1 MAVNVGS
8 VDSPRRAVDLRSR
21 ESLVP
26 CPANTVQ
33 NFGSSEDES
42 SEVDFLLVGGFL
54 LKPISFLETFQ
65 LPILI
70 FETLLCWA

>member
-54 LKPISFLETFQ
+54 LKPISSLETYQ